1 MVRPRTGV
9 LITGPKLTGP
19 SLTGPKLTGPSRNVS
34 SQSTAR
40 ADPLRDRAAIT
51 GIGATE
57 FSGDSGMSVAK
68 LALIACRA
76 AVGDAGLVRDDID
89 GLVTFHDNDSSPVR
103 DVATALGL
111 PTLRWWSDTLCG
123 GNWACAAVAQAA
135 MAVATGMANHVLVY
149 RAMNGRSG
157 HRLGRFGGARTD
169 GAYQFLAPYGFGS
182 PAQIFGMFARRHMHE
197 FGTTKEDL
205 GHVAITLREHAA
217 RNERAVARDPLTM
230 STYLQARVIAD
241 PFSLYDCC
249 RETDG
254 AVALVVSAAETA
266 ADLRHPPVYVHAAVH
281 GAGNAPRLPFDR
293 WSDFSTGCFP
303 RLADELFA
311 KAACDRADVD
321 VALLYDAFTFE
332 VIHQLEEI
340 GFCGRGEGGGFV
352 REGNIRLGGRLPVNT
367 HGGLLSEG
375 YIHGLNHSVEAV
387 TQLRGDGGAR
397 QVDGAEL
404 ALVTAYGFVS
414 GGMLLLRR

>member
-1 MVRPRTGV
+1 MPSHARPSSRTGR
-9 LITGPKLTGP
+9 T
-19 SLTGPKLTGPSRNVS
+19 
-34 SQSTAR
+34 
-40 ADPLRDRAAIT
+40 DPLRDRAAIT

-57 FSGDSGMSVAK
+57 FRADSGMSVAK
-68 LALIACRA
+68 LAVTACTA
-76 AVGDAGLVRDDID
+76 AVADAGLVRDDID

-111 PTLRWWSDTLCG
+111 PALRWWSDTLCG

-157 HRLGRFGGARTD
+157 KRMGRFGGARTD
-169 GAYQFLAPYGFGS
+169 GAYQFLAPYGFGT

-205 GHVAITLREHAA
+205 GHVAITLREHAS

-230 STYLQARVIAD
+230 REYLEARVIAD

-254 AVALVVSAAETA
+254 AVALVVSASEA
-266 ADLRHPPVYVHAAVH
+266 AAGLRHTPVYVHAAVH

-293 WSDFSTGCFP
+293 WADFSSSCFG
-303 RLADELFA
+303 RLGDELFA
-311 KAACDRADVD
+311 KSAYHRADVD

-340 GFCGRGEGGGFV
+340 GFCGRGEGGAFV
-352 REGNIRLGGRLPVNT
+352 REGNIGLGGRLPVNP

-387 TQLRGDGGAR
+387 AQLRGDCGAR
-397 QVDGAEL
+397 QVDGASL

>member
-1 MVRPRTGV
+1 M
-9 LITGPKLTGP
+9 
-19 SLTGPKLTGPSRNVS
+19 S
-34 SQSTAR
+34 SQSTTR

-68 LALIACRA
+68 LALTACRA
-76 AVGDAGLVRDDID
+76 AVDDAGLVRDDID

-111 PTLRWWSDTLCG
+111 PALRWWSDTLCG

-169 GAYQFLAPYGFGS
+169 GAYQFLAPYGFGT

-230 STYLQARVIAD
+230 STYLRARVIAD

-266 ADLRHPPVYVHAAVH
+266 ADLRHRPVYVHAAVH

-293 WSDFSTGCFP
+293 WSDFSASCFP

-311 KAACDRADVD
+311 KAACERADVD